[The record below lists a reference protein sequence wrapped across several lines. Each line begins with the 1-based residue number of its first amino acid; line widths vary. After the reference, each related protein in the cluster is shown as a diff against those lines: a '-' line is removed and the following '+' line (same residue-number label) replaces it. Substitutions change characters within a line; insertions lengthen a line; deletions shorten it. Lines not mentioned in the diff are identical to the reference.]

1 MPNGQDRFADK
12 ARKRSPRKG
21 RTIHIGKLGAAS
33 VEGAVTDVAREL
45 LPLMSS
51 VSEGTWKRLGKWA
64 VALARTEGIT
74 PDNDVNPELEQAIY
88 ADILFKGGILPN
100 GNDSG
105 WKPGKFIAR
114 PLSNH
119 DRRERKAQQYYNLSD
134 TIQHY
139 EEFRDKL
146 LETGSTARAADLEQR
161 IKDLKSPAVQKQWDE
176 FFEWYHQVECS
187 IDGQRRA
194 KLSPEERE
202 AEDRKLELARQQIR
216 EKRNQRHVAAD

>member
-1 MPNGQDRFADK
+1 MPNGQDRYADK

-21 RTIHIGKLGAAS
+21 QPIHIGKLGAAS

-74 PDNDVNPELEQAIY
+74 PDNDVPPQLEQAIY
-88 ADILFKGGILPN
+88 ADILFKGGIVPN
-100 GNDSG
+100 RSDSD

-114 PLSNH
+114 PLDKH
-119 DRRERKAQQYYNLSD
+119 DKRERKAREYYNLSD
-134 TIQHY
+134 TIGLY

-146 LETGSTARAADLEQR
+146 LEKGDTEEAAKWQKRLEE
-161 IKDLKSPAVQKQWDE
+161 LNTPAVQQQWDE
-176 FFEWYHQVECS
+176 WFEWYHQVECS

-202 AEDRKLELARQQIR
+202 AEDRKLELARQ
-216 EKRNQRHVAAD
+216 EFRNNGNVASD